1 MATKLTNVGSGKIK
15 DDSIIAFSYSE
26 DATPLDPTSSGGGTS
41 QVSLSAIEE
50 TTDVALANTKLMINN
65 SATIQDDIFGSV
77 QFDVKNVSTN
87 AAGIATILGDSIQSK
102 LNVIKTANPF
112 VGTLSGAITYYCG
125 LCGVTPVVDAALNSK
140 SVVFI
145 GWSGNVW
152 EYLKDLCAVI
162 SYSTTDRLPIEVYF
176 TGTAVGFRPALASTI
191 AIQDYLSDMNQS
203 VGIFDAAQSI
213 DVYSYNTGA
222 KVNDIL
228 YDISYYDPNSS
239 NYAKRF
245 LSSFSDSMQV
255 AAGETKKVLFTIDT
269 SLTSVKQPECVSTI
283 SPFPYDPLTSGNGQY
298 VIVGTDNLPIQPSQ
312 WIDQGGS
319 LTVRI
324 TENPNEVEITIV
336 APPETALLK
345 ADGTGLGYAP
355 YKVGIETSGSGFD
368 YPAIYIVGSGISY
381 EKTKTTFYTAANPSV
396 TSKTEAF
403 EVDNIFI
410 TDDFTLANAGLAA
423 AQASCGPLV
432 TLNGTS
438 ASGFT
443 FGSSI
448 GSSFNMNSS
457 RFRIDSVGFS
467 ESGITWNSQ
476 DCARFSDFNTAN
488 TGKTFSQFNSKMTSS
503 ATFTD
508 FSVIPLTIGL

>member
-26 DATPLDPTSSGGGTS
+26 DATPLEPTSSSGGVS

-50 TTDVALANTKLMINN
+50 TADADLVNTKLMINN
-65 SATIQDDIFGSV
+65 SATIQDDEFGSV
-77 QFDVKNVSTN
+77 QFDVKKVFTN
-87 AAGIATILGDSIQSK
+87 AAGIANIIGDSVQTK
-102 LNVIKTANPF
+102 LNVIKTAEGF
-112 VGTLSGAITYYCG
+112 VGTLTNAIIYYCG
-125 LCGVTPVVDAALNSK
+125 LCGVTPVVDSALNAK

-145 GWSGNVW
+145 GWTGNVW
-152 EYLKDLCAVI
+152 EQLKDLCSVM
-162 SYSTTDRLPIEVYF
+162 SYSTTDKSPIEIYF

-191 AIQDYLSDMNQS
+191 AIENYLSDVNES
-203 VGIFDAAQSI
+203 VEIFDAAESI
-213 DVYSYNTGA
+213 NVYSYNTAA

-228 YDISYYDPNSS
+228 YDISYYDSNSS

-245 LSSFSDSMQV
+245 LSSFSDSLQV
-255 AAGETKKVLFTIDT
+255 GAGETKKVLFTIDT
-269 SLTSVKQPECVSTI
+269 SLTSIKQPECVSTI

-298 VIVGTDNLPIQPSQ
+298 VIVGTDDLPIQPSQ

-324 TENPNEVEITIV
+324 TENPNEIEITVV

-345 ADGTGLGYAP
+345 ADGSGLGYAP
-355 YKVGIETSGSGFD
+355 YRIGKETSGGGVD
-368 YPAIYIVGSGISY
+368 YDAIYIVGSGISY
-381 EKTKTTFYTAANPSV
+381 EKTKTTFYTGANPSV
-396 TSKTEAF
+396 TSKSEAF
-403 EVDNIFI
+403 EVDNMFI
-410 TDDFTLANAGLAA
+410 TDDFTLANAGLSA

-432 TLNGTS
+432 TLNGSS

-448 GSSFNMNSS
+448 GSSFNFNST

-467 ESGITWNSQ
+467 QTGVSWNSQ
-476 DCARFSDFNTAN
+476 DCARFSDFNTTN
-488 TGKTFSQFNSKMTSS
+488 TGKTFAQFDSKMTSS

-508 FSVIPLTIGL
+508 FSVIPLTIGV